1 MLTINKPLKG
11 GINMDTAF
19 KMLSDII
26 GKLTSVI
33 IALLGLGIVGNLL
46 FGEFLGLDVVGNIT
60 ALVSDL
66 ANGGVVGLLVIAILL
81 MLLGKK

>member
-1 MLTINKPLKG
+1 
-11 GINMDTAF
+11 MDTAF

-66 ANGGVVGLLVIAILL
+66 ANGGVVVGLLVIAILL

>member
-1 MLTINKPLKG
+1 M
-11 GINMDTAF
+11 
-19 KMLSDII
+19 
-26 GKLTSVI
+26 
-33 IALLGLGIVGNLL
+33 LGLGIVGNLL